1 MSMFSFTLVQRIEGH
16 SEQICGLVAEE
27 IRRDPQLQSI
37 ASLHRDELAC
47 RARDLL
53 GNLGHW
59 LVARDPEV
67 AHWSEP
73 LGRSRFEHSIPLH
86 ELIRCLLIIKSR
98 LIAFSRQE
106 LSGTALQIYAEEE
119 LEHRVGRFF
128 DEVIYYVAKG
138 YESARQDSMSDQ
150 GRVSGSAGAEDGK
163 AKPAGR
169 LRFYSTH
176 DAG

>member
-1 MSMFSFTLVQRIEGH
+1 MPMFSFTLVQKIEGH
-16 SEQICGLVAEE
+16 SEQIAELVAEE
-27 IRRDPQLQSI
+27 IRRDPQLQSVG
-37 ASLHRDELAC
+37 SLHRDELAS

-86 ELIRCLLIIKSR
+86 ELIRCLLIVKAR
-98 LIAFSRQE
+98 LIGFSRQE
-106 LSGTALQIYAEEE
+106 LSGTVLQIYAEEE

-150 GRVSGSAGAEDGK
+150 GRAPGATGVADGK
-163 AKPAGR
+163 AKRANR
-169 LRFYSTH
+169 LGFHAIHNAS
-176 DAG
+176 